1 MTLADEIERSWA
13 QHRPEVPA
21 AVWRQLRALKRELA
35 PTATRIETMLGD
47 DRLIRDLLFPLSKRR
62 GIHRQRLLNDFRR
75 ALPGA
80 EVAISHQSMVEAV
93 WLSPSSAIIA
103 DALGGEAQNCLLANY
118 LLAHPDF
125 HIWNVRAAWAL
136 EISDHAASRFLQR
149 AQKCDLRTAALSAA
163 RAFAAADAASV
174 PTRTTIYLPAGP
186 GCFVG
191 HAIEGTT
198 PSKRRY
204 VYMRARTWI
213 PAAWMRKDQLPLP
226 AAAEPEKTVALALWR
241 WDGRPKPALRLPPHT
256 EEHALAL
263 GPVARPAIGGYA
275 HLPQPRADAP

>member
-35 PTATRIETMLGD
+35 STATRIETMLGD
-47 DRLIRDLLFPLSKRR
+47 DRLIRDLLIPLSKRR
-62 GIHRQRLLNDFRR
+62 GMHRQRLLNEFRR

-80 EVAISHQSMVEAV
+80 EVAVSYKDIVECC

-103 DALGGEAQNCLLANY
+103 DPQRGEAQDCLLANY

-125 HIWNVRAAWAL
+125 HIWSMRAAWAL

-149 AQKCDLRTAALSAA
+149 SQKADLRLAALSAA
-163 RAFAAADAASV
+163 RTFAAADAASV
-174 PTRTTIYLPAGP
+174 PTKTIYLPGGP

-191 HAIEGTT
+191 VAIDGKTR
-198 PSKRRY
+198 SGQQY
-204 VYMRARTWI
+204 VYMRAQTWI
-213 PAAWMRKDQLPLP
+213 PAAWMRKDQRPLP
-226 AAAEPEKTVALALWR
+226 RAADPEKTVALALWR
-241 WDGRPKPALRLPPHT
+241 WDGGPALRLPPHT
-256 EEHALAL
+256 KECAPAL
-263 GPVARPAIGGYA
+263 GPVATPAT
-275 HLPQPRADAP
+275 PRLTQLGARFPGL